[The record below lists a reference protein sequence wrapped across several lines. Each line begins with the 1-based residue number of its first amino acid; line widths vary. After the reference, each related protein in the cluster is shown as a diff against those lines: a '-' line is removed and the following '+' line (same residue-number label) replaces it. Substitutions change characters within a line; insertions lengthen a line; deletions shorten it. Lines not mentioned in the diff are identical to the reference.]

1 MATSI
6 PLSHPLHNFSTFSRP
21 KFLVP
26 KQISISNH
34 SLKPIISIPSKIPFP
49 KTRNLLSSFRSRE
62 SSLLVFSVGN
72 GNREGNQILV
82 GEDSAEFDLSKQKI
96 SSWVYFSAILGVVLF
111 LLNVF
116 WIDNST
122 GFGKDFINAISSVSE
137 SHEV

>member
-1 MATSI
+1 M
-6 PLSHPLHNFSTFSRP
+6 
-21 KFLVP
+21 
-26 KQISISNH
+26 
-34 SLKPIISIPSKIPFP
+34 
-49 KTRNLLSSFRSRE
+49 
-62 SSLLVFSVGN
+62 
-72 GNREGNQILV
+72 V